1 MKKGLIVVVVIA
13 FAAVTVAAQSRTRQ
27 AQARGQKSA
36 AKPGVVQL
44 SASATGSQTAATQKG
59 VKPKDDCGCETQA
72 PPDVMAIVNGV
83 KIRTEDVDEPL
94 KDEIASLRN
103 QVLDARKNELGLQVN
118 SRLLESE
125 AKRLGLT
132 IERLLEQEV
141 VSKAKAPS
149 ETEIRSFYDD
159 NKERIQTEYADA
171 KPHIEKHLLAQR
183 QQAQARNLA
192 DRLREA
198 GDLKILVAEA
208 TPPEKEGDRDRLF
221 AAVNS
226 QPVRSRQIEDAI
238 APLIY
243 SFQQRV
249 YDMRRSRLESMIN
262 SMLLKQ
268 EAEKRKLTPQALLE
282 SETAKRA
289 KALTEEDAKRFYDE
303 NKSRITGDYAAL
315 KDQVLAF
322 VREQERRKAE
332 TEFAERLRKAASIEI
347 FIKEPEP
354 PAFAI
359 TNVDQPQRGNENA
372 PVTIV
377 EFTDFECP
385 TCGRTQPVLDELLSE
400 YDGKVKLVVRDF
412 PLENHKSALKAA
424 EAAEAARAQG
434 KYWEYM
440 SVMFKNQTALDP
452 ANLKLYAGQLGLD
465 QKKFDS
471 ELDSGKYFDHVN
483 RDRQDGLWL
492 GVNSTPALFVNGR
505 RVQSITKEAVKAAIE
520 AALKAGEESSKKSA
534 ATKTSR
540 AG

>member
-1 MKKGLIVVVVIA
+1 MKKGLIVVLTIA
-13 FAAVTVAAQSRTRQ
+13 LTAVTVAAQSKTRKTPARRQ
-27 AQARGQKSA
+27 GGAAQPVGVPAASGTSNKA
-36 AKPGVVQL
+36 AKPNE
-44 SASATGSQTAATQKG
+44 
-59 VKPKDDCGCETQA
+59 DCGCEA
-72 PPDVMAIVNGV
+72 EPPPEVVAIVNGV
-83 KIRTEDVDEPL
+83 KIRTEEVDAPL

-103 QVLDARKNELGLQVN
+103 QVVEARKNELGLQVN

-125 AKRLGLT
+125 ARKLGIT
-132 IERLLEQEV
+132 TERLLEQEV
-141 VSKAKAPS
+141 VSKVKEPS
-149 ETEIRSFYDD
+149 ETEIRIFYDD
-159 NKERIQTEYADA
+159 NKERIQAEFDAA
-171 KPHIEKHLLAQR
+171 KPHIARYLLAQR
-183 QQAQARNLA
+183 QQGQAKKLA
-192 DRLREA
+192 DRLRAA
-198 GDLKILVAEA
+198 GDLNILVTEA

-221 AAVNS
+221 ATVNGQPVNS
-226 QPVRSRQIEDAI
+226 GHVEDAM

-249 YDMRRSRLESMIN
+249 YDMRQSRLESMIN

-268 EAEKRKLTPQALLE
+268 EAEKRKLTPQALLDI
-282 SETAKRA
+282 ETAKRA
-289 KALTEEDAKRFYDE
+289 NAITQEDAKRFYDE
-303 NKSRITGDYAAL
+303 NKSRITGEYAVL
-315 KDQVLAF
+315 KDQVLNF

-332 TEFAERLRKAASIEI
+332 AELADRLRKAASVEV
-347 FIKEPEP
+347 FIKAPES
-354 PAFAI
+354 PAFVI

-385 TCGRTQPVLDELLSE
+385 TCGKTQPVLDELLAE

-412 PLENHKSALKAA
+412 PLDNHKSAMKAA

-440 SVMFKNQTALDP
+440 AMLFKNQTALDP
-452 ANLKLYAGQLGLD
+452 VNLKLYAGRLGLD

-492 GVNSTPALFVNGR
+492 GVDATPAFFVNGR

-520 AALKAGEESSKKSA
+520 AALKATESGKKSA
-534 ATKTSR
+534 AARASR